1 MLYIFLCSLFA
12 DDDCIVVPPPP
23 KISRQATPPP
33 PPPPAISNVQEDKK
47 AGFSS
52 GAGDSLSI
60 EETNRI
66 RAKLGLKP
74 LQVDEKPTAVEIK
87 ADNDYKNETE
97 KAAAEAGLDVIND
110 DLGEF
115 VHKPAGKN
123 FLI

>member
-1 MLYIFLCSLFA
+1 M
-12 DDDCIVVPPPP
+12 VPPPP

-33 PPPPAISNVQEDKK
+33 PPPPAISSVESK
-47 AGFSS
+47 STS

-74 LQVDEKPTAVEIK
+74 LQVDEKPTSVEVK
-87 ADNDYKNETE
+87 ADNDYKNSTE
-97 KAAAEAGLDVIND
+97 KAAAEAGLDIIND

-115 VHKPAGKN
+115 VHKPAGKDYE
-123 FLI
+123 

>member
-1 MLYIFLCSLFA
+1 M
-12 DDDCIVVPPPP
+12 VPPPP

-33 PPPPAISNVQEDKK
+33 PPPPAISNVHENTKS
-47 AGFSS
+47 GS

-74 LQVDEKPTAVEIK
+74 LQVDDKPTAVEVK
-87 ADNDYKNETE
+87 ADNDYKNITE
-97 KAAAEAGLDVIND
+97 KTAAEAGLDVIND

-123 FLI
+123 PSTKKSVK